1 MSQKRSK
8 SQDCSGKGQGSGP
21 VSWLGGNGSGA
32 SCLQAGPWLSAH
44 PGPSHPTAALTSG
57 SRALNCVKKKKTFF
71 FKGKA
76 NKPKSKHKTREKKQ
90 NKTQGLKDQ
99 YRTPGPPGNGRTR
112 QPTYCY
118 IFLGFHDRNA
128 FAL

>member
-57 SRALNCVKKKKTFF
+57 SRALNCVKKKKNFF
-71 FKGKA
+71 FLKGKQTSQKA
-76 NKPKSKHKTREKKQ
+76 NTKQGKK
-90 NKTQGLKDQ
+90 NKTKH
-99 YRTPGPPGNGRTR
+99 R
-112 QPTYCY
+112 
-118 IFLGFHDRNA
+118 A
-128 FAL
+128 